1 MESTTTW
8 LLTLGVLSLVIVFDL
23 TLAIIRRNKETTMTE
38 AGIWTVIYVAAA
50 IAFGILMPNWT
61 TDPNAQKEFFA
72 GWLTE
77 YALSVDNIFVFV
89 IILSRLQVEKTK
101 QQLVLLLGIII
112 ALVLRGGFIA
122 AGSAIIEKFS
132 GAFFIFGAFLIY
144 TAIHQLFR
152 SEETDEESES
162 KLTRF
167 LNKRI
172 AYTETYDGMK
182 LRTMVDGKK
191 TFTPIIVVFITLAL
205 TDVMFAFDSIPAI
218 FGITTDGFIVL
229 TANIFALMGLRQ
241 LYFLLGSLIERLRYL
256 EYGISA
262 ILAFIGFKLVSH
274 AMHVNEL
281 PFINGGKHIDWA
293 PEISTETSLIVI
305 VVCLVVSAG
314 ASLFIKKKD

>member
-8 LLTLGVLSLVIVFDL
+8 LITLGILSLVIVFDL

-61 TDPNAQKEFFA
+61 SDPNAQKEFFA

-132 GAFFIFGAFLIY
+132 GAFFVFGAFLIF
-144 TAIHQLFR
+144 TAYKLLVEDEGEEEWKEDRMITFLR
-152 SEETDEESES
+152 SKGATTFVIALVSLGFTD
-162 KLTRF
+162 L
-167 LNKRI
+167 
-172 AYTETYDGMK
+172 
-182 LRTMVDGKK
+182 
-191 TFTPIIVVFITLAL
+191 VFAL
-205 TDVMFAFDSIPAI
+205 DSIPAI
-218 FGITTDGFIVL
+218 FGITRDPYIVVC
-229 TANIFALMGLRQ
+229 ANIFALMGLRQ
-241 LYFLLGSLIERLRYL
+241 LYFLLQGLLQRLVYL
-256 EYGISA
+256 SKGLSF
-262 ILAFIGFKLVSH
+262 ILAFIGFKMFIEAFHGVGIH
-274 AMHVNEL
+274 EIAGVEL
-281 PFINGGKHIDWA
+281 PHVPI
-293 PEISTETSLIVI
+293 EVSLFVI
-305 VVCLVVSAG
+305 VAALTVTAV
-314 ASLFIKKKD
+314 ASLTATRKDGSEIV

>member
-8 LLTLGVLSLVIVFDL
+8 LITLGVLSLVIVFDL

-61 TDPNAQKEFFA
+61 TDANAQKEFFA

-132 GAFFIFGAFLIY
+132 GAFFIFGAFLIF
-144 TAIHQLFR
+144 TAYKLLVEDDGEEEWKEDRLITFLR
-152 SEETDEESES
+152 SKGATTFVIALVSLGFTD
-162 KLTRF
+162 L
-167 LNKRI
+167 
-172 AYTETYDGMK
+172 
-182 LRTMVDGKK
+182 
-191 TFTPIIVVFITLAL
+191 VFAL
-205 TDVMFAFDSIPAI
+205 DSIPAI
-218 FGITTDGFIVL
+218 FGITRDPYIVVC
-229 TANIFALMGLRQ
+229 ANIFALMGLRQ
-241 LYFLLGSLIERLRYL
+241 LYFLLQGLLQRLVYL
-256 EYGISA
+256 SKGLSF
-262 ILAFIGFKLVSH
+262 ILAFIGFKMFIEAFHGVGIHEIAGVKLP
-274 AMHVNEL
+274 HV
-281 PFINGGKHIDWA
+281 PI
-293 PEISTETSLIVI
+293 EISLFVI
-305 VVCLVVSAG
+305 VAALTVTAV
-314 ASLFIKKKD
+314 ASLTATRKDGSEIV

>member
-8 LLTLGVLSLVIVFDL
+8 LITLGVLSLVIVFDL

-61 TDPNAQKEFFA
+61 TDANAQKEFFA

-132 GAFFIFGAFLIY
+132 GAFFIFGAFLIF
-144 TAIHQLFR
+144 TAYRLLVEDEGEEEWKEDRVITYLR
-152 SEETDEESES
+152 SKGATTFVIALVSLGFTD
-162 KLTRF
+162 L
-167 LNKRI
+167 
-172 AYTETYDGMK
+172 
-182 LRTMVDGKK
+182 
-191 TFTPIIVVFITLAL
+191 VFAL
-205 TDVMFAFDSIPAI
+205 DSIPAI
-218 FGITTDGFIVL
+218 FGITRDPYIVVC
-229 TANIFALMGLRQ
+229 ANIFALMGLRQ
-241 LYFLLGSLIERLRYL
+241 LYFLLQGLLQRLVYL
-256 EYGISA
+256 SKGLSF
-262 ILAFIGFKLVSH
+262 ILAFIGFKMFIEAFHGVGIH
-274 AMHVNEL
+274 EIAGIEL
-281 PFINGGKHIDWA
+281 PHVAI
-293 PEISTETSLIVI
+293 EVSLFVI
-305 VVCLVVSAG
+305 VAALTVTAV
-314 ASLFIKKKD
+314 ASLTATRKDGSEIV

>member
-50 IAFGILMPNWT
+50 IVFGILMPNWT

-132 GAFFIFGAFLIY
+132 GAFFIFGAFLIF
-144 TAIHQLFR
+144 TAYRLLVEDDG
-152 SEETDEESES
+152 EEEWKED
-162 KLTRF
+162 R
-167 LNKRI
+167 
-172 AYTETYDGMK
+172 
-182 LRTMVDGKK
+182 
-191 TFTPIIVVFITLAL
+191 FITYLRSKGATTFLIAL
-205 TDVMFAFDSIPAI
+205 VSLGFTDLVFALDSIPAI
-218 FGITTDGFIVL
+218 FGITRDPYIVVC
-229 TANIFALMGLRQ
+229 ANIFALMGLRQ
-241 LYFLLGSLIERLRYL
+241 LYFLLQGLLQRLVYL
-256 EYGISA
+256 SKGLSF
-262 ILAFIGFKLVSH
+262 ILAFIGLKMFIEAFHGVGIH
-274 AMHVNEL
+274 EIAGIEL
-281 PFINGGKHIDWA
+281 PHVAI
-293 PEISTETSLIVI
+293 EVSLFVI
-305 VVCLVVSAG
+305 VAALTVTAV
-314 ASLFIKKKD
+314 ASLTATRKDGSEIV

>member
-8 LLTLGVLSLVIVFDL
+8 LITLGVLSLVIVFDL

-61 TDPNAQKEFFA
+61 TDANAQKEFFA

-132 GAFFIFGAFLIY
+132 GAFFIFGAFLIF
-144 TAIHQLFR
+144 TAYKLLVEDEGEEEWKEDRMITFLR
-152 SEETDEESES
+152 SKGATTFVIALVSLGFTD
-162 KLTRF
+162 L
-167 LNKRI
+167 
-172 AYTETYDGMK
+172 
-182 LRTMVDGKK
+182 
-191 TFTPIIVVFITLAL
+191 VFAL
-205 TDVMFAFDSIPAI
+205 DSIPAI
-218 FGITTDGFIVL
+218 FGITRDPYIVVC
-229 TANIFALMGLRQ
+229 ANIFALMGLSQ
-241 LYFLLGSLIERLRYL
+241 LYFLLQGLLQRLVYL
-256 EYGISA
+256 SKGLSF
-262 ILAFIGFKLVSH
+262 ILAFIGFKMFIEAFHGVGIHEIAGVKLP
-274 AMHVNEL
+274 HV
-281 PFINGGKHIDWA
+281 PI
-293 PEISTETSLIVI
+293 EISLFVI
-305 VVCLVVSAG
+305 VAALTVTAV
-314 ASLFIKKKD
+314 ASLTATRKDGSEIV